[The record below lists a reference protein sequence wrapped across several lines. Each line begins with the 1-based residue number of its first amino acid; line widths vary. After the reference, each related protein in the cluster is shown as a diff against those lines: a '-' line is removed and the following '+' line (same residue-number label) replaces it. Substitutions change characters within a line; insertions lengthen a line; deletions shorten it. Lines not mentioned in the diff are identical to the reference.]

1 MTRQPNTDEYWKFH
15 TKPELGNWKNGA
27 DVATAALNRV
37 LSRLPNPVHI
47 DADGRPDMS
56 LPFTEDADVLER
68 DKLEKS

>member
-1 MTRQPNTDEYWKFH
+1 MNKPIDADEPSLILGDWK
-15 TKPELGNWKNGA
+15 PASE
-27 DVATAALNRV
+27 VAQNALNRV

-68 DKLEKS
+68 DKLEELE